1 MANFNRGA
9 ATLPQGA
16 GLFDAGLLD
25 DETKKQLCL
34 DLLAEIGAQNIRQPT
49 ARGEIVHSCPVPDAH
64 AHGDRNPSASLN
76 YKKLA
81 FHCLTGDTLVKTYDG
96 EVPIAKLAGQ
106 TVRLLDGNGK
116 WVDAPVKHYGR
127 DRIYRVTMSRNG
139 VQRVVETTGEHRWY
153 IRPKGRE
160 SRLVETTTVQLKP
173 RQRIPS
179 VWAMTRTG
187 RTGLSPIGI
196 MAGFV
201 YGDGQQTEHGARAN
215 FFGAKDAAMLP
226 HFAGHEVKHYSDRSV
241 ITRGL
246 PRSWK
251 SLPSLN
257 EGASYLWG
265 WLAGYF
271 AADGCVAD
279 DGHITL
285 SCASEETLRFIVA
298 LCDRLGVAT
307 YSLSTKTRVGIHGR
321 EGQLSALSFRNST
334 LTPEF
339 FLIPAHRV
347 RFEEAK
353 ERRRY
358 ERTHWWV
365 VSVEETDRI
374 EDVYC
379 AEVPTTQ
386 SFVLAGNVLTGNC
399 LGCGARGGML
409 WFIALVRGEHDH
421 TAARAWLGEQTGLDG
436 HVLDKTKILEQ
447 LDAIFN
453 RQALRAEEM
462 PVYPDSTMDPW
473 TWDNVHPYM
482 TDEATYGDI
491 TCRGIPE
498 ENCRRFG
505 IGYAEHYPMGY
516 ERDEAGAVLRDYD
529 GSPVPRDPQER
540 IIIPIRWE
548 GRLVG
553 WQARAIRPQDAHP
566 EKYRNSVGCPR
577 NRIIYGWDGPNLDQ
591 VLVESPMSVLRHC
604 HHQPMI
610 ASFGK
615 VVTDEQVRILQ
626 RARSLTVW
634 FDPDPGGWEGTE
646 RLLGALTRYV
656 PVRVVEFPYRGKDP
670 ADLPDDV
677 VDRFVK
683 TAVPWSLWQ
692 RPTALTEW
700 KEG

>member
-9 ATLPQGA
+9 ATLPQSA
-16 GLFDAGLLD
+16 GLFDADLLD

-34 DLLAEIGAQNIRQPT
+34 DLLAEIGAQNVRQPT

-81 FHCLTGDTLVKTYDG
+81 FHCL
-96 EVPIAKLAGQ
+96 
-106 TVRLLDGNGK
+106 
-116 WVDAPVKHYGR
+116 
-127 DRIYRVTMSRNG
+127 
-139 VQRVVETTGEHRWY
+139 
-153 IRPKGRE
+153 
-160 SRLVETTTVQLKP
+160 
-173 RQRIPS
+173 
-179 VWAMTRTG
+179 
-187 RTGLSPIGI
+187 
-196 MAGFV
+196 
-201 YGDGQQTEHGARAN
+201 
-215 FFGAKDAAMLP
+215 
-226 HFAGHEVKHYSDRSV
+226 
-241 ITRGL
+241 
-246 PRSWK
+246 
-251 SLPSLN
+251 
-257 EGASYLWG
+257 
-265 WLAGYF
+265 
-271 AADGCVAD
+271 
-279 DGHITL
+279 
-285 SCASEETLRFIVA
+285 
-298 LCDRLGVAT
+298 
-307 YSLSTKTRVGIHGR
+307 
-321 EGQLSALSFRNST
+321 
-334 LTPEF
+334 
-339 FLIPAHRV
+339 
-347 RFEEAK
+347 
-353 ERRRY
+353 
-358 ERTHWWV
+358 
-365 VSVEETDRI
+365 
-374 EDVYC
+374 
-379 AEVPTTQ
+379 
-386 SFVLAGNVLTGNC
+386 
-399 LGCGARGGML
+399 GCGARGGML

-421 TAARAWLGEQTGLDG
+421 MAARAWLGEQTGLGG
-436 HVLDKTKILEQ
+436 HVVGKTKILEQ

-516 ERDEAGAVLRDYD
+516 EHNEDGAVLRDTD
-529 GSPVPRDPQER
+529 GSPIPKEPQER

-553 WQARAIRPQDAHP
+553 WQARAIRPQDTYP

-577 NRIIYGWDGPNLDQ
+577 NRIIYGWDAPNLDQ

-610 ASFGK
+610 ATFGK
-615 VVTDEQVRILQ
+615 AVTDEQVRILQ
-626 RARSLTVW
+626 RVRSLTVW

-670 ADLPDDV
+670 ADLPDDA

-683 TAVPWSLWQ
+683 GAVPWPLWQ
-692 RPTALTEW
+692 RPERLIEW
-700 KEG
+700 SDR